1 MPLIRW
7 PEWIEKRLA
16 QRRSRRLPP
25 PPYTDPL
32 ARRLDSLMRCL
43 HAFQPYQ
50 DSPQFVPDSWSGT
63 ERGAGTDV
71 AWAWVELGPYKVY
84 WATAVHDEYW
94 PFRLGVAVA
103 HLPVS
108 DHSDGHGELLV
119 WIEGEFQAPGPWQIQ
134 LSILADRLERLVI
147 AGEQAYQAYLAERT
161 QRRHDEQAARW
172 EQARARAATWSPV
185 PAETLTSKE
194 G

>member
-43 HAFQPYQ
+43 HALQPYQ

-71 AWAWVELGPYKVY
+71 AWAWVDIGPYRLY
-84 WATAVHDEYW
+84 WSTRLCEDVCPY
-94 PFRLGVAVA
+94 RLGLTVRGANPFGGSYDLA
-103 HLPVS
+103 
-108 DHSDGHGELLV
+108 V

-147 AGEQAYQAYLAERT
+147 AGEQGYQAYLAERT

-172 EQARARAATWSPV
+172 EQARARAAAWSPS
-185 PAETLTSKE
+185 PTETLTSKE